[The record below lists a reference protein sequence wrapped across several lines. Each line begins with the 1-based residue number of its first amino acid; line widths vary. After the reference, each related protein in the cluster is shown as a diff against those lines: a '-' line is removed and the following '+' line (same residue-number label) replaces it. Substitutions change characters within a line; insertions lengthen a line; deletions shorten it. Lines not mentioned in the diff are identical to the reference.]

1 MYFRI
6 PKANMLTRYL
16 YTEGVTGQ
24 QDRMIRDKRKS
35 LSRALLYSYQAA
47 EVKKLYDENDTIERR
62 ALINPNKIKADYDE
76 KIISIGF
83 ESNFKTGDIFQWLG
97 TNTYWLI
104 YLQDLTELAYFRGNI
119 RRCSYEIAWEDE
131 NKNYHRTYVALRGPV
146 ETRINYI
153 QKHEISIDIP
163 NHSLNILLPYNE
175 DNVKLCQRYNKFYLQ
190 NDPDKTC
197 WRIEATD
204 LYSTPGIIEINAVE
218 YYSNKTEDDIE
229 NGIVN
234 GKIEPIKN
242 PNDTA
247 DKDIIGDTFI
257 KPKVVY
263 EYKYQGDQN
272 GEWKWDNKLPLTV
285 KIDKATNIL
294 KLRWETTY
302 SGQFKL
308 QYNASEYKTI
318 VVESLF

>member
-1 MYFRI
+1 
-6 PKANMLTRYL
+6 MLTRYL
-16 YTEGVTGQ
+16 YTKGVTGQ

-175 DNVKLCQRYNKFYLQ
+175 DNIKLCQRYNKFYLQ
-190 NDPDKTC
+190 NDPNKTC

-229 NGIVN
+229 NGIVS

-247 DKDIIGDTFI
+247 DKNIIGDTFI

-263 EYKYQGDQN
+263 EYQYQGDQN
-272 GEWKWDNKLPLTV
+272 GEWKWDSKLPLTV

>member
-1 MYFRI
+1 MYNRI

-16 YTEGVTGQ
+16 YGDGVTGQ
-24 QDRMIRDKRKS
+24 QERMIRDKRKT

-47 EVKKLYDENDTIERR
+47 LVKKLYDDKDTIERR
-62 ALINPNKIKADYDE
+62 ALINPDKIKQDYDE

-131 NKNYHRTYVALRGPV
+131 NKNYHKTYVALRGPV
-146 ETRINYI
+146 ETKINYI
-153 QKHEISIDIP
+153 QKHEISVDTP
-163 NHSLNILLPYNE
+163 NHSLNILLPYND

-190 NDPDKTC
+190 NDPNKTC

-218 YYSNKTEDDIE
+218 YYSNETADDID

-234 GKIEPIKN
+234 GLIQPIQD
-242 PNDTA
+242 PNES
-247 DKDIIGDTFI
+247 KENGIIGDTFI

-263 EYKYQGDQN
+263 EYKYDGIKS
-272 GEWKWDNKLPLTV
+272 GKWTWDKKLPLTV
-285 KIDKATNIL
+285 KVNEETNTL

-302 SGQFKL
+302 CGQFDL
-308 QYNASEYKTI
+308 FYGPECKTI

>member
-1 MYFRI
+1 MYNRI

-16 YTEGVTGQ
+16 YTDGVTGQ
-24 QDRMIRDKRKS
+24 QDRMIRDKRKT
-35 LSRALLYSYQAA
+35 LSRALLYSYQSAL
-47 EVKKLYDENDTIERR
+47 VKKLYDDEDIIERR
-62 ALINPNKIKADYDE
+62 ALINPNKVKQDYDE
-76 KIISIGF
+76 KIVSIGF

-131 NKNYHRTYVALRGPV
+131 DKNYHRTYVALRGPV
-146 ETRINYI
+146 ETKINYI
-153 QKHEISIDIP
+153 QKHEISVDIP
-163 NHSLNILLPYNE
+163 NHSLNILLPYND

-190 NDPDKTC
+190 NDPNKTC

-218 YYSNKTEDDIE
+218 YYSNETEDDVD
-229 NGIVN
+229 NGIV
-234 GKIEPIKN
+234 GGLIEPVKD
-242 PNDTA
+242 PNEG
-247 DKDIIGDTFI
+247 KELEIIGETFI

-263 EYKYQGDQN
+263 EYSYDGSIKD
-272 GEWKWDNKLPLTV
+272 EWLWNKKLPLTV
-285 KIDKATNIL
+285 KINKETNTL
-294 KLRWETTY
+294 KLRWEASY
-302 SGQFKL
+302 CGQFDLFYGPK
-308 QYNASEYKTI
+308 SKTI

>member
-1 MYFRI
+1 MYNRI

-16 YTEGVTGQ
+16 YTDGITNQ
-24 QDRMIRDKRKS
+24 QDRMIRDKRKT
-35 LSRALLYSYQAA
+35 LSRALLYSYQGAQ
-47 EVKKLYDENDTIERR
+47 VKKLYDENDTIERR
-62 ALINPNKIKADYDE
+62 ALINPNKIKQDYDE

-131 NKNYHRTYVALRGPV
+131 DKNYHRTYVAMRGPV

-153 QKHEISIDIP
+153 QKHEISVDTP
-163 NHSLNILLPYNE
+163 NHSLNILLPYND
-175 DNVKLCQRYNKFYLQ
+175 DNIKLCQRYNKFYLQ
-190 NDPDKTC
+190 NDPNNTC

-218 YYSNKTEDDIE
+218 YYSNETEDDIN
-229 NGIVN
+229 NGIV
-234 GKIEPIKN
+234 GGLIEPVKD
-242 PNDTA
+242 PNDG
-247 DKDIIGDTFI
+247 KDLEIIGDTFI

-263 EYKYQGDQN
+263 EYNYIGSIED
-272 GEWKWDNKLPLTV
+272 EWLWNKKLPLTI
-285 KIDKATNIL
+285 KINKETNTL
-294 KLRWETTY
+294 KLRWEAPY
-302 SGQFKL
+302 CGQFDL
-308 QYNASEYKTI
+308 SYGPITKTI